1 MVLEEPSF
9 LSKTTTLYDLP
20 EIPYVVIKLTK
31 HTPSSFK
38 DKCITLK
45 QIQKE
50 EQNS

>member
-1 MVLEEPSF
+1 M
-9 LSKTTTLYDLP
+9 
-20 EIPYVVIKLTK
+20 PYVVIKLAK
-31 HTPSSFK
+31 HTSSFK